1 MKFLFTFPSMT
12 ATFSADKYIKASKDL
27 ALKGLFVSVI
37 HLPYCLTGT
46 CQGLGLSVV
55 TDVNNLLVL
64 KKKFQENNIKFSNI
78 WTETS
83 VEGNFEKFNENRKA
97 AKQ

>member
-12 ATFSADKYIKASKDL
+12 AAFSADKWIKDSREL
-27 ALKGLFVSVI
+27 SIQGLPTRII

-55 TDVNNLLVL
+55 ADVNNIVSL
-64 KKKFQENNIKFSNI
+64 KKKFQENHISFSNI
-78 WTETS
+78 WKETS
-83 VEGNFEKFNENRKA
+83 VEGNYEKFEETGKA
-97 AKQ
+97 AKK